1 MRRKHVEEDHELRMR
16 AVKRYDVRRQ
26 MIPAVVFFAAM
37 IAIILVSVVKHKQA
51 MDAGE
56 VDITTHAMEV
66 DYLTAAIGMDI
77 HENVDELDD
86 SYGDYFY
93 LGIDFYEVRLE
104 TEFQLFDLVGTLWF
118 DGEEQVSVVLWTYDA
133 EAVAPEEVA
142 AMAEE
147 LTTAYGAYVQDEDG
161 VYWWYADEDGGLGSN
176 ELVAWV
182 SCGLDEDGVL
192 VIEACAQ

>member
-133 EAVAPEEVA
+133 EAVTPEEVA